1 MFLELGIVATLI
13 LVNGGLAMS
22 ELAIVSASR
31 VRLALLA
38 DQRKAG
44 ASAAIELA
52 DNPGRFLSTVQIGIT
67 LVGVLAGA
75 FSGATLGYRLS
86 QSLDA
91 LGIGIEV
98 AEFFGVGAVVVV
110 ITYFSLIIGE
120 LVPKQL
126 ALRAPE
132 AVSCRIAPTMLMLS
146 RIAAPLVWL
155 LDTSGNIVLRM
166 LGSGHVPGSTVT
178 EDEIRAIL
186 AEGERAGVLKVG
198 ERDML
203 TGVMRLADR
212 SARALMTPRREVEVL
227 DLSLPPEELV
237 RQLRTTRRTRLPVRN
252 GSEDSILGVISV
264 KAALSALEGREDL
277 DFRQLAQDAPVVMDV
292 SNAIT
297 VIDRLRTSI
306 LHIVLVFD
314 ELGHFEGVIT
324 ALDVL
329 EAITGSF
336 PDEDQEGP
344 SFTRR
349 ADGSYLVS
357 GSMAVDEF
365 LDLLGLPQVTGGKYA
380 TVAGLVLD
388 RIGHLPKQGESV
400 EHAGWLLE
408 VIDLDRTRIDTL
420 LVQRA
425 PASPDE

>member
-1 MFLELGIVATLI
+1 MFLELGIVAALI
-13 LVNGGLAMS
+13 LVNGALAMS

-44 ASAAIELA
+44 ARAALQLA

-91 LGIGIEV
+91 LGIDKEV

-110 ITYFSLIIGE
+110 ITYFSLVIGE

-126 ALRAPE
+126 ALRSPE
-132 AVSCRIAPTMLMLS
+132 AVSCRIAPSMLLLS

-155 LDTSGNIVLRM
+155 LDTSGNLVLRM

-212 SARALMTPRREVEVL
+212 SARALMTPRREVEIF
-227 DLSLPPEELV
+227 DLSLPAAELV
-237 RQLRTTRRTRLPVRN
+237 SQLRTTRRTRLPVRD
-252 GSEDSILGVISV
+252 GDEDSILGVISV
-264 KAALSALEGREDL
+264 KATLSALDGREDL

-344 SFTRR
+344 LFTMR

-357 GSMAVDEF
+357 GSMPVDEF
-365 LDLLGLPQVTGGKYA
+365 LDLLGIPQATDGKYA

-388 RIGHLPKQGESV
+388 RIGHLPKPGESV